1 MKIVKFNLVDQDN
14 RKTKDTDLIGK
25 YTVLYFFPKA
35 GTTGCTKE
43 AQDFSKAIEWFE
55 SRKTQIYGIS
65 KDSPEVLKNFKEKYQ
80 LKVNLLSDEN
90 CEFANSL
97 NVQKDGKIVR
107 STFILDCWN
116 RIRWSMFNVKV
127 DGHVE
132 KVEEQLEKIIQQ
144 DKALN
149 ELIELRRA
157 RRALSEDKI
166 SDEQLE
172 VLLKAAHLAPSCSNK
187 QPWRFIVVRS
197 QDTLTKLH
205 EALSGGNYWMKKAPV
220 LIVVHSKKDMDC
232 QLSDNRDYFLFD
244 LGQAVAFLQIQ
255 ATQMGLV
262 AHPVAGFDPMIVKKI
277 LPIPQEHTVITILAI
292 AYPTGDL
299 SKLSEKHQVAELS
312 ERDRQPLENVVHVL

>member
-1 MKIVKFNLVDQDN
+1 MKTVKFNLVDQDN

-43 AQDFSKAIEWFE
+43 AQDFSKETEWFE
-55 SRKTQIYGIS
+55 SHKTQIYGVS

-80 LKVNLLSDEN
+80 LKVNLLSDES
-90 CEFANSL
+90 CEFASSL
-97 NVQKDGKIVR
+97 NVQKNGKIVR

-132 KVEEQLEKIIQQ
+132 KVKEQLEKIIQQ
-144 DKALN
+144 DNALN

-157 RRALSEDKI
+157 KRALSEDKV

-172 VLLKAAHLAPSCSNK
+172 ILLKAAHLAPSCANK

-205 EALSGGNYWMKKAPV
+205 ESLSGGNYWMKKAPV

-262 AHPVAGFDPMIVKKI
+262 AHPVAGFDPIIVKE
-277 LPIPQEHTVITILAI
+277 LLSIPQEHVVITIIAV

-299 SKLSEKHQVAELS
+299 SKLSEKHQTAELS